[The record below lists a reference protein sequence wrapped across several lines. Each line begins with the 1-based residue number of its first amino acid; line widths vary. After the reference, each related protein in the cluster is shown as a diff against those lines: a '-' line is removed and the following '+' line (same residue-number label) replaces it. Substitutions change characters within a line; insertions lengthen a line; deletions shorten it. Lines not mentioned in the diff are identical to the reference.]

1 MLICDL
7 NSGSKVAAEW
17 FAAEGGTFTGVDGV
31 WLIFA
36 GLLCARVRFRGRDSP
51 GEAFVLIFVG
61 GL

>member
-7 NSGSKVAAEW
+7 SSGSRVAAEW

-36 GLLCARVRFRGRDSP
+36 DLLGVCVRFRSKDAP
-51 GEAFVLIFVG
+51 GEAFVLVAASDS
-61 GL
+61 